1 MRKLSFF
8 KGFQEQVLKAFEL
21 EDMLSLCKSLGYEEH
36 KNEQVIFKVGDLASD
51 KIYVLLSGQVEV
63 KRYKKSE
70 KKVKRRGFKKN
81 KNQSLEISD
90 FYVPPNRF
98 IPTSKRGSMEYGAGN
113 KINSFSLGK
122 PLKTEANLRDCVS
135 QILPN
140 NSNLHHRSSLFL
152 LESVVMSEITSLQ
165 INDESTFKSKEE
177 IPKQEEDFES
187 YEKSVHFIKEGEV
200 FGEAC
205 LQEESSRRLSTAL
218 CKTDCQFVVMNKEFF
233 DLMTENKEQDKEN
246 FLKSLFPSFND
257 IISYAELRYLRKSF
271 TTEVFNKGSLVTME
285 GLRVAAEEAKMYL
298 IFKGECK
305 IEKNLELENN
315 IPYDKSRPIVG
326 NSQTVQVSFL
336 GKGMIFGEE
345 VLTNDNNEYS
355 FNIRVSSEALF
366 VYSIPKKEFSSKFF
380 EKICQQVSGTFE
392 KKKIQRENIFE
403 NIKKDYE
410 TKVLHRM
417 PETVN
422 YAKSVPISHL
432 ITRSA
437 SMSLNRYVHREQK
450 MTEQKIDNQGSPK
463 AMSPKAK
470 TPISQPQQPQGKS
483 SPSKRSS
490 LGFSEMIQ
498 NELGFNGPIVKV
510 EEKRMIKLIE
520 TDDPKKIKLENK
532 MQFVAKIPYEK
543 KNVEVPNPR
552 NLENF
557 KLFPETD
564 PQKLKYLRVL
574 KVKSTENF
582 RAGTTLKAPTPTSS
596 NNRFDSMLKDHFSY
610 YEQQSQNLIDVK
622 RPQTSDGK
630 TPRERPTSSLPFS
643 TPTSPKSP
651 ARLFAIER
659 VLGTPQHKNREL
671 RVNRNIS
678 TATSFNMS
686 PIHQIPYERNFGEML
701 KRMNSPNQSFENTDG
716 ILTPDLRNSNFLESR
731 IQESPKKHSK
741 LRPSSQG
748 IKSPGRVSFFNLEGV
763 EETLITSNKMSS
775 RSPRNINISS
785 GSLSAKAMYP
795 SVSVMNLQLVK
806 PRTAHNKRLAEARDR
821 QKRVFQKTRPES
833 AHKNQGGLFQSLVN
847 NPTTNLSHLKK

>member
-1 MRKLSFF
+1 MSLIETLQKKSKTLEDIYFIHEEMRKLSFF
-8 KGFQEQVLKAFEL
+8 KGFQEQVLKAFEI
-21 EDMLSLCKSLGYEEH
+21 EDMLLLCKNLGYEECQ
-36 KNEQVIFKVGDLASD
+36 NEQVIFKVGDLASD
-51 KIYVLLSGQVEV
+51 KIYVLLSGQVEMA
-63 KRYKKSE
+63 RYKKPE
-70 KKVKRRGFKKN
+70 KKVKRRGFKRN
-81 KNQSLEISD
+81 KDQSLEISD
-90 FYVPPNRF
+90 FYVPPNHF
-98 IPTSKRGSMEYGAGN
+98 VPSPKRGSMEYAAGN
-113 KINSFSLGK
+113 KMNSFSLGK

-135 QILPN
+135 QVLPN
-140 NSNLHHRSSLFL
+140 NSNIHHRSSLFL

-165 INDESTFKSKEE
+165 INDESLFKSKEE

-187 YEKSVHFIKEGEV
+187 YEKSVHFIKEGEI

-205 LQEESSRRLSTAL
+205 LQDESSRRLSTAL
-218 CKTDCQFVVMNKEFF
+218 CKTGCKFLVMNKEFF

-271 TTEVFNKGSLVTME
+271 TTEVFNKGSLVTVE
-285 GLRVAAEEAKMYL
+285 GSKVTAEEAKLYL

-305 IEKNLELENN
+305 IEKNLEVENN

-326 NSQTVQVSFL
+326 NLQTVQVSFL

-345 VLTNDNNEYS
+345 VLMNDNNEYS
-355 FNIRVSSEALF
+355 FHIKVSSDVLL
-366 VYSIPKKEFSSKFF
+366 VYSITKKEFRSNFF
-380 EKICQQVSGTFE
+380 QKICQQVSSTFE
-392 KKKIQRENIFE
+392 KKKAQRENIFE

-450 MTEQKIDNQGSPK
+450 ITEQKDLKVDDNNTGT
-463 AMSPKAK
+463 MSPKPK
-470 TPISQPQQPQGKS
+470 TPISQPQRSTEKS

-490 LGFSEMIQ
+490 VGFSEMIQ
-498 NELGFNGPIVKV
+498 NELGFNGPVVKV

-520 TDDPKKIKLENK
+520 TEDPKKIKLENK

-582 RAGTTLKAPTPTSS
+582 RAGITLKAATPTSS

-622 RPQTSDGK
+622 RPQTNEGK

-643 TPTSPKSP
+643 TPTSPSLLQGFLLSRECSEVRKIKIEN
-651 ARLFAIER
+651 FA
-659 VLGTPQHKNREL
+659 
-671 RVNRNIS
+671 
-678 TATSFNMS
+678 
-686 PIHQIPYERNFGEML
+686 
-701 KRMNSPNQSFENTDG
+701 
-716 ILTPDLRNSNFLESR
+716 
-731 IQESPKKHSK
+731 
-741 LRPSSQG
+741 
-748 IKSPGRVSFFNLEGV
+748 
-763 EETLITSNKMSS
+763 
-775 RSPRNINISS
+775 
-785 GSLSAKAMYP
+785 
-795 SVSVMNLQLVK
+795 
-806 PRTAHNKRLAEARDR
+806 
-821 QKRVFQKTRPES
+821 
-833 AHKNQGGLFQSLVN
+833 
-847 NPTTNLSHLKK
+847 